1 MYGCEIVCVCVCVCV
16 CVRERERERESKT
29 ITFKKTIM
37 YVRLSF
43 AVRVYLFEGEE
54 EVRLHVYQ
62 RLLRRCDFAIL
73 EHKEETTT

>member
-1 MYGCEIVCVCVCVCV
+1 MCVCVLERE
-16 CVRERERERESKT
+16 RERERERESKT
-29 ITFKKTIM
+29 ITFNETIM

-54 EVRLHVYQ
+54 EVGLHVYQ